1 MWKQLIIKPQGVV
14 MKNLIRLNDR
24 KELVET
30 KEFLKLYLS
39 QKNKGIENG
48 YYFSIYFSLEDENTE
63 AARGVRINKIL
74 KEAEL
79 CIKSQLPSS
88 VSKNIWNKFIK
99 LRPYEIIQKSN
110 TSVVF
115 VGNENFAGF
124 LYVPFN
130 VSDKVIVARSLHLKP
145 ILEWLIQDDSF
156 YLITLSSKK
165 CRLLRGDS
173 FNLFEL
179 DSVELEDNEESTK
192 EKKKIKTL
200 KLIQAAEDRFYQ
212 YLKKDNRPIIL
223 GGVLELHKYYLQ
235 ANRDPDVIG
244 EKIIGNLDKASFS
257 VLHQEC
263 LDILNEMRANRKNQT
278 MSKIKEQRAYG
289 RVLENLHEIAMAAI
303 QGKVKSLLVANDV
316 NVWGSINK
324 ATGDI
329 NSCTKKNI
337 SIPEDD
343 VLDDLAEVV
352 LARGGEVVICKQRD
366 IPSAREAVALLR

>member
-1 MWKQLIIKPQGVV
+1 MKPQGVV
-14 MKNLIRLNDR
+14 MKNLIRVNDR

-48 YYFSIYFSLEDENTE
+48 YYFSIYFSLEDESTE
-63 AARGVRINKIL
+63 AARGLRINKIL

-99 LRPYEIIQKSN
+99 LRPFEILQKSN
-110 TSVVF
+110 SSVVF

-130 VSDKVIVARSLHLKP
+130 VSDNVIVARSLHLKP
-145 ILEWLIQDDSF
+145 ILEWLTQEDSF
-156 YLITLSSKK
+156 YLVTLSSKK
-165 CRLLRGDS
+165 CRLLQGDS

-179 DSVELEDNEESTK
+179 DSVELEDNDDSNRDK
-192 EKKKIKTL
+192 RKIKTL

-212 YLKKDNRPIIL
+212 YFKKDNRPIIL

-244 EKIIGNLDKASFS
+244 EKIIGNLDKASFT

-263 LDILNEMRANRKNQT
+263 LAILNEMRANRKNQT

-329 NSCTKKNI
+329 NSYTKKNI

-352 LARGGEVVICKQRD
+352 LARGGEVVLCKQRD

>member
-212 YLKKDNRPIIL
+212 HLKKDNRPIIL